1 MGSRQ
6 TARMRFPI
14 HSFGTRILAEVA
26 QGLAVF
32 SMTSYPCMVMFMGFL
47 ATDWFSVIL
56 ICLQYCCKV
65 AYKFDG
71 ALNTHVNVNF

>member
-32 SMTSYPCMVMFMGFL
+32 SMTSYPCIVMFMGCL
-47 ATDWFSVIL
+47 ATD
-56 ICLQYCCKV
+56 
-65 AYKFDG
+65 
-71 ALNTHVNVNF
+71 